1 MKLIKF
7 LDLSVNQR
15 RLVRLLRRHLLLI
28 FEKDEL
34 KFQDFQD
41 KAIALA
47 SEFLS
52 QDKLKS
58 LAESERELL
67 LNVAVYDQHPPQ
79 NAKKQIWR
87 HEFSDSEYPPVD
99 KTIDTFA
106 RVALKLETGLLFV
119 FLDSL
124 TAVSKEVADAIRE
137 KLTDYSVLKNLDN
150 KQLQVVLRE
159 ADTKVISD
167 SLKILSDE
175 YCNRFRDNMSDR
187 NFLQVEKDIRY
198 HKDLPDYKAELAV
211 IDLLKLYWRLKEAE
225 QI

>member
-1 MKLIKF
+1 MKLVKF
-7 LDLSVNQR
+7 LDLTVNQR

-28 FEKDEL
+28 FEKGEL
-34 KFQDFQD
+34 NFQDFQG
-41 KAIALA
+41 KAMALA

-52 QDKLKS
+52 RDKLKS
-58 LAESERELL
+58 LEESERELL
-67 LNVAVYDQHPPQ
+67 LNIAVYDQHPPQ
-79 NAKKQIWR
+79 NARKQMWR

-106 RVALKLETGLLFV
+106 RVALKLETKLLFV

-137 KLTDYSVLKNLDN
+137 KLTDYSILKGLEN
-150 KQLQVVLRE
+150 KQLQIVLRE

-175 YCNRFRDNMSDR
+175 YYNRFRDNMSDR
-187 NFLQVEKDIRY
+187 NFAQVDKDISF
-198 HKDLPDYKAELAV
+198 HKDLPDYKAELAI
-211 IDLLKLYWRLKEAE
+211 IDLLKVYWRLKEAE